1 MDLSFAADLHEFTF
15 LILRCEPGG
24 RYAAAM
30 NSGSGSVVISVD
42 MEGVCG
48 VSSWV
53 QVSPPEFGG
62 LVSGTEYE
70 RARLRMTQ
78 EAAAAALG
86 ALEGGAESVLIADS
100 HDTMRNLIPE
110 ALELPGEWLGR
121 VRFVSGGDRPLSM
134 VQGVEE
140 AGVVALL
147 LVGYHARAGTPGAPL
162 AHTWNGAVRDVRVG
176 GRSTGEPG
184 LNALVAGHYGVPVT
198 FVSGDDVAVAQVQA
212 ELGQD
217 IVGVAVK
224 QGLSMF
230 SAVHLHPAHAQR
242 LIREGAREAVAR
254 PTTVRPHTTEW
265 PAQVELE
272 FDHQARADQCE
283 RVPGISRLGSA
294 TVGYTASNA
303 LDLFQTFRMLAKV
316 GDVRLNG

>member
-1 MDLSFAADLHEFTF
+1 MTQESQPPRT
-15 LILRCEPGG
+15 
-24 RYAAAM
+24 
-30 NSGSGSVVISVD
+30 VVISVD

-62 LVSGTEYE
+62 LVSGSEYE

-78 EAAAAALG
+78 EACAAALG

-110 ALELPGEWLGR
+110 ALDLPEHWQER

-134 VQGVEE
+134 VQGVQEE
-140 AGVVALL
+140 GVAALL

-162 AHTWNGAVRDVRVG
+162 AHTWNGFIRDVRVG
-176 GRSTGEPG
+176 GQSTGEPG
-184 LNALVAGHYGVPVT
+184 LNALLAGHYGVPVV

-212 ELGQD
+212 ELGEEV
-217 IVGVAVK
+217 VGVAVK

-230 SAVHLHPAHAQR
+230 SAIHLHPEHARR
-242 LIREGAREAVAR
+242 LIRAGAKEAVERALL
-254 PTTVRPHTTEW
+254 PGGAVQPYTTAW
-265 PAQVELE
+265 PASVQLE

-283 RVPGISRLGSA
+283 RVAGITRIGPVEVA
-294 TVGYTASNA
+294 YTAQNA
-303 LDLFQTFRMLAKV
+303 FELFQTFRMLAKV
-316 GDVRLNG
+316 ADVRLNG